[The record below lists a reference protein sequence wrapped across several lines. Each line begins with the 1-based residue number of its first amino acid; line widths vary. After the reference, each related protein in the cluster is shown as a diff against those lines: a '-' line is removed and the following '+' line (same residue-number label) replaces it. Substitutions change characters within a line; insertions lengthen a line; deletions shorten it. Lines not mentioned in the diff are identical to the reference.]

1 VGGKVLS
8 YMTRQHAV
16 TITGTR
22 KNGQAGTLNISSA
35 TQGPFKLNGQLF
47 STDGVD
53 FEITPVDAAN
63 DDGSFNEIS
72 IEMSYSAIPQNAGRL
87 YISSDGESMSFRA
100 VTTHS
105 GTYNARF
112 GVVPTA

>member
-1 VGGKVLS
+1 MN

-35 TQGPFKLNGQLF
+35 TQGAFKLNGQLF

-100 VTTHS
+100 VTTHD